1 MPERAPTYPGPV
13 PPTRTLDRDAMP
25 ARVPDADSADVV
37 AVRVAAR
44 SQRKSLGRLTALIGE
59 STHLV
64 WSSGRGVF
72 ATLLALQIAAAV
84 ALAGQV
90 IAVQRLLDAILAMGS
105 VQPSSDA
112 VWVPVLLLAGLT
124 AATSIITALQ
134 GHLQRLL
141 GERVA
146 RRMWSQVF
154 DVATGVDLTLFESPD
169 FFNRLQRVQS
179 NALSRPYQVTQGLI
193 VMGGAVAAS
202 VGVGAALVSISPLL
216 LPLVVVSGLP
226 VLLSSRWEGRMEF
239 DFAVA
244 QTPNQRLRTYLTLVQ
259 TGRDEAKEVR
269 AFGLARWLRERIDT
283 VYDSYLADLAAHLR
297 RRATLSVL
305 GAIGTACVL
314 ALTFV
319 ALVALIVRGQVTVA
333 GAGAAIVAIRM
344 LATQVQTLFGG
355 VQRIFESGL
364 FLDDLSRF
372 LALRPSMTVGEDQP
386 AAPEDFSMLT
396 VRGVTFTYPGAPR
409 PALREVDLDLRRGEV
424 VAIVGENGSGK
435 STLAK
440 VLAGL
445 YEPQRG
451 AVLWDGTDIRTY
463 SHTSVR
469 ARIAVIFQDFVRY
482 AFSAQDNIAVGDV
495 QSPPDLDRVRRAARM
510 AGADGSISALEDGYA
525 TILSRMFAGGRDLS
539 GGQWQRVAVAR
550 GYFRNAP
557 FVILD
562 EPSAALDPRAE
573 HDLFSSLKGTLE
585 GRTAV
590 FISHRFSTVRS
601 ADRIYVLEEG
611 RVVEHGS
618 HEELLRHGGQYSE
631 LFRLQ
636 AAAYVT
642 ASEGRET

>member
-1 MPERAPTYPGPV
+1 
-13 PPTRTLDRDAMP
+13 
-25 ARVPDADSADVV
+25 
-37 AVRVAAR
+37 
-44 SQRKSLGRLTALIGE
+44 
-59 STHLV
+59 
-64 WSSGRGVF
+64 
-72 ATLLALQIAAAV
+72 
-84 ALAGQV
+84 
-90 IAVQRLLDAILAMGS
+90 
-105 VQPSSDA
+105 
-112 VWVPVLLLAGLT
+112 
-124 AATSIITALQ
+124 
-134 GHLQRLL
+134 
-141 GERVA
+141 
-146 RRMWSQVF
+146 
-154 DVATGVDLTLFESPD
+154 
-169 FFNRLQRVQS
+169 
-179 NALSRPYQVTQGLI
+179 
-193 VMGGAVAAS
+193 
-202 VGVGAALVSISPLL
+202 
-216 LPLVVVSGLP
+216 
-226 VLLSSRWEGRMEF
+226 
-239 DFAVA
+239 
-244 QTPNQRLRTYLTLVQ
+244 
-259 TGRDEAKEVR
+259 
-269 AFGLARWLRERIDT
+269 
-283 VYDSYLADLAAHLR
+283 
-297 RRATLSVL
+297 
-305 GAIGTACVL
+305 
-314 ALTFV
+314 
-319 ALVALIVRGQVTVA
+319 
-333 GAGAAIVAIRM
+333 M

-451 AVLWDGTDIRTY
+451 AVLWDGTDIRAY

-469 ARIAVIFQDFVRY
+469 ARVAVIFQDFVRY

-642 ASEGRET
+642 ATDGGET